1 MKWWKARSS
10 PVIAEVTNKERFIN
24 DLQVELEKTQIIDG
38 IPFDT
43 AYMWI
48 KIRKN

>member
-1 MKWWKARSS
+1 M
-10 PVIAEVTNKERFIN
+10 N
-24 DLQVELEKTQIIDG
+24 DLQVELEKTQTIDG

>member
-1 MKWWKARSS
+1 MARNRRIELSTIIGEDS
-10 PVIAEVTNKERFIN
+10 EFIG
-24 DLQVELEKTQIIDG
+24 DLKVELEKIQTIDG

-43 AYMWI
+43 AYLWI